1 MVFLYNAFG
10 KWEPQSPPS
19 LFGSETW
26 AEYIFEVTRCDAF
39 ACVCD
44 FDDDVVIETAKKWV
58 SVDDDPFAMLAG
70 LTKLAQDE
78 DTRLHLLGYKNK
90 QEYEVMQHWINT
102 RIRHHAE
109 EMSNYE

>member
-1 MVFLYNAFG
+1 MASKELCARLGRKY
-10 KWEPQSPPS
+10 PDYM
-19 LFGSETW
+19 T
-26 AEYIFEVTRCDAF
+26 AEDFEIRLQ
-39 ACVCD
+39 D
-44 FDDDVVIETAKKWV
+44 FDDDVVIDTAKKWV
-58 SVDDDPFAMLAG
+58 STDDDPFAMLAG
-70 LTKLAQDE
+70 LTKLAQGE

>member
-1 MVFLYNAFG
+1 MASKDLCARLERKYPDFM
-10 KWEPQSPPS
+10 
-19 LFGSETW
+19 T
-26 AEYIFEVTRCDAF
+26 AEDFEIRLQ
-39 ACVCD
+39 D
-44 FDDDVVIETAKKWV
+44 FDDETVISTAKKCA

-102 RIRHHAE
+102 RLKRHTE
-109 EMSNYE
+109 EMSVYE

>member
-1 MVFLYNAFG
+1 MASKELCARLGRKY
-10 KWEPQSPPS
+10 PDYM
-19 LFGSETW
+19 T
-26 AEYIFEVTRCDAF
+26 AEDFEIRLQ
-39 ACVCD
+39 D
-44 FDDDVVIETAKKWV
+44 FDDDVVIDTAKKWV